1 MATEEVV
8 KSIFG
13 PTPLEIEQ
21 AQRKRVQGLYSSF
34 GQMGGEPG
42 IGGIIGVGLGQLA
55 NSLFNLEDPQLTK
68 AKDMKMILNEA
79 RSELTPEQMMNPTV
93 YFPHLINKLDAKGYE
108 IESSQIQAVASD
120 EIAKWNKQKLE
131 EEKARNQLATQGLTT
146 VERLKRLI
154 NQTKLKLQGDPND
167 ELLLRDLADYEAAL
181 EKELQNNLSLT
192 QQISKDYVTI
202 SDPNATKTDK
212 ENAQNRIN
220 MYHSKSTLGKE
231 GTYIAEDGSIKTI
244 KGGKKWTEAIAELD
258 RQVNNYAGKIRALD
272 VVEREIMAAMPL
284 INNMSA
290 GTVATG
296 IPGVTPASKDI
307 GGTQAFNL
315 NQKLETIKAIIGFE
329 RLQQMREQSKTG
341 GALGQV
347 AVREIDFLQA
357 VEGSLKIGQTP
368 DQLKQSLQYVLQQY
382 QILQEDIAKITND
395 ARNKLAEEYGETR
408 PDPIQLR
415 YSRTGVSPK
424 PSASKPDV
432 ESDLNA
438 PQEMEEDQLLLDNIF
453 APKQK

>member
-68 AKDMKMILNEA
+68 SKDMKMILNEA

-108 IESSQIQAVASD
+108 IESSQVQAVASD

-146 VERLKRLI
+146 VEKLKRLI
-154 NQTKLKLQGDPND
+154 NQTKLKLQGNPND

-181 EKELQNNLSLT
+181 QKELQNNLSLT

-220 MYHSKSTLGKE
+220 MYHSKSQLGKE

-244 KGGKKWTEAIAELD
+244 KGGKKWTEAIGELD
-258 RQVNNYAGKIRALD
+258 KKLSNYVRQNHSLEVA
-272 VVEREIMAAMPL
+272 EREIKAAIPL
-284 INNMSA
+284 VNDKSA
-290 GTVATG
+290 GFVAGGGLGVPGFATVSG
-296 IPGVTPASKDI
+296 SE
-307 GGTQAFNL
+307 AFNL
-315 NQKLETIKAIIGFE
+315 NQKLDSIKAIIGFN
-329 RLQQMREQSKTG
+329 RLQEMRELSKTG

-347 AVREIDFLQA
+347 AVRELEFLQA
-357 VEGSLKIGQTP
+357 VEGSLKIGQQP
-368 DQLKQSLQYVLQQY
+368 EQLKKNLQHVLEQY
-382 QILQEDIAKITND
+382 QQLQKDLERITND
-395 ARNKLAEEYGETR
+395 ARNKLSEEYGVER
-408 PDPIQLR
+408 PNPIT
-415 YSRTGVSPK
+415 YSTKLTTDSSLPNSTSEVDINS
-424 PSASKPDV
+424 
-432 ESDLNA
+432 
-438 PQEMEEDQLLLDNIF
+438 PQENEEDQLLLDNIF